1 MYRDSLDET
10 YCYQGT
16 NVLRNK
22 LSITNQTELEIAENT
37 LVGSK
42 MLSHLPTGNLD
53 IAHFKALHKHLFGA
67 IYDWAGDFR
76 TIRISKDNSHFCYPE
91 NIQSELERLF
101 DNSRLLQSPSLNFDD
116 LVIQGATFLS
126 ELNAIHPFREGNGR
140 TQMVFLQ
147 MILDSFGIIV
157 DYSKSNKSDI
167 INAIVHGFKHDNSLL
182 EIELRKI
189 ISGV

>member
-1 MYRDSLDET
+1 
-10 YCYQGT
+10 
-16 NVLRNK
+16 
-22 LSITNQTELEIAENT
+22 
-37 LVGSK
+37 
-42 MLSHLPTGNLD
+42 
-53 IAHFKALHKHLFGA
+53 
-67 IYDWAGDFR
+67 
-76 TIRISKDNSHFCYPE
+76 
-91 NIQSELERLF
+91 
-101 DNSRLLQSPSLNFDD
+101 